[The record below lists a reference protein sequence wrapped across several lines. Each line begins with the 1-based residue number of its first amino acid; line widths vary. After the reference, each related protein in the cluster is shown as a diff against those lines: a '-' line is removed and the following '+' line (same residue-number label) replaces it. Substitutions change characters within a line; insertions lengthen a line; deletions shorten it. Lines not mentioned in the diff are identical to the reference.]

1 MAVYSTCIRV
11 DSSETSVVEV
21 RCYNVTINCWEVR
34 PFFGES
40 VVSVMLSFLRTG
52 LFSYQL
58 SMFHICKLETLN
70 FLTM

>member
-1 MAVYSTCIRV
+1 MLQRLHQLLGGKAI
-11 DSSETSVVEV
+11 
-21 RCYNVTINCWEVR
+21 
-34 PFFGES
+34 FGKS